1 MIYSTIHIS
10 LKMRKMKLIIKSEY
24 FIDKTSKSFKIEE
37 YLMIFEILIS
47 SNNSEKLSD
56 ILRLLHK
63 IVEKEYID
71 KEIFNYFL
79 RSGIF
84 KEYIEKYLKL
94 EQIDVNDIEEYII
107 RL

>member
-1 MIYSTIHIS
+1 
-10 LKMRKMKLIIKSEY
+10 MRKMKLIIKSEY

>member
-47 SNNSEKLSD
+47 FNNSEKLSD
-56 ILRLLHK
+56 ILKLLHTM
-63 IVEKEYID
+63 VEKEYID

-84 KEYIEKYLKL
+84 EEYIEKYLKL

-107 RL
+107 KL

>member
-1 MIYSTIHIS
+1 
-10 LKMRKMKLIIKSEY
+10 MKLIIKSEY

-56 ILRLLHK
+56 ILKLLHK

>member
-1 MIYSTIHIS
+1 
-10 LKMRKMKLIIKSEY
+10 MKLRIKSEY
-24 FIDKTSKSFKIEE
+24 FIDKTNKSFKIEE

-56 ILRLLHK
+56 ILKLLHK

>member
-1 MIYSTIHIS
+1 
-10 LKMRKMKLIIKSEY
+10 MKLIIKSEY

-56 ILRLLHK
+56 ILKLLNTM
-63 IVEKEYID
+63 VEKEYID

-84 KEYIEKYLKL
+84 EEYIEKYLKL

-107 RL
+107 KL

>member
-1 MIYSTIHIS
+1 
-10 LKMRKMKLIIKSEY
+10 MRKMKLIIKSEY

-71 KEIFNYFL
+71 KEIF
-79 RSGIF
+79 
-84 KEYIEKYLKL
+84 K
-94 EQIDVNDIEEYII
+94 
-107 RL
+107 

>member
-1 MIYSTIHIS
+1 
-10 LKMRKMKLIIKSEY
+10 MRKMKLRIKSEY
-24 FIDKTSKSFKIEE
+24 FIDKTNKSFKIED
-37 YLMIFEILIS
+37 YLMVFEILIS

-56 ILRLLHK
+56 ILRLFHK

>member
-1 MIYSTIHIS
+1 
-10 LKMRKMKLIIKSEY
+10 MKLRIKSEY

-47 SNNSEKLSD
+47 SDNSEKLSD
-56 ILRLLHK
+56 ILKIFHK

-94 EQIDVNDIEEYII
+94 EQTDINDFEEFYFN
-107 RL
+107 L

>member
-1 MIYSTIHIS
+1 
-10 LKMRKMKLIIKSEY
+10 
-24 FIDKTSKSFKIEE
+24 
-37 YLMIFEILIS
+37 MIFEILIS

-56 ILRLLHK
+56 ILRLFHT

-94 EQIDVNDIEEYII
+94 EQTDINDFEEFYFN
-107 RL
+107 L

>member
-1 MIYSTIHIS
+1 
-10 LKMRKMKLIIKSEY
+10 MKLRIKSEY

-56 ILRLLHK
+56 ILKLLHK

-84 KEYIEKYLKL
+84 KEYIEKYFKL
-94 EQIDVNDIEEYII
+94 EQIDINDIEEYII
-107 RL
+107 KL

>member
-1 MIYSTIHIS
+1 
-10 LKMRKMKLIIKSEY
+10 MKLIIKSEY

-47 SNNSEKLSD
+47 FNNSEKLSD
-56 ILRLLHK
+56 ILKLLHTM
-63 IVEKEYID
+63 VEKEYID

-84 KEYIEKYLKL
+84 EEYIEKYLKL

-107 RL
+107 KKFQT